1 MTLFRGVIPPICTPL
16 DEYGDVDS
24 AGLERLVASMLSAGV
39 HGIFALGSTGEGI
52 YLDDAARKRVLDVV
66 VGAVAGAV
74 PVLAGAVDATTDRVV
89 DQVRWMRK
97 FRLDAIVVTA
107 PFYAVVSPAETV
119 AHFETVA
126 ASSPVPV
133 VAYDIPVN
141 VGRKLPRDVSIDLI
155 SRRVVVGLKDSSG
168 DLAEFAAVLQA
179 VRSIVDVSVLTGSD
193 VGALESLRAG
203 AHGVVPGI
211 ANICAGHFVSL
222 WEAFAAG
229 DDDTAERTQA
239 KVSAL
244 TEIYG
249 IGVAR
254 GLGLHASQLGAL
266 KSVLVHDGVI
276 GSARVSRPLS
286 SYPASGAEE
295 AARIAMAAR
304 G

>member
-1 MTLFRGVIPPICTPL
+1 MTSFKGVIPPICTPL

-52 YLDDAARKRVLDVV
+52 YLNDAARKRVLDVV
-66 VGAVAGAV
+66 IGAVAGAV
-74 PVLAGAVDATTDRVV
+74 PVLAGAVDATTARVI

-97 FRLDAIVVTA
+97 FRLDALVVTA
-107 PFYAVVSPAETV
+107 PFYAVVSPSETV
-119 AHFETVA
+119 THFEAVA

-155 SRRVVVGLKDSSG
+155 SRRVVAGLKDSSG
-168 DLAEFAAVLQA
+168 DLDEFVAVLEA
-179 VRSIVDVSVLTGSD
+179 VRSVADISVLTGSD
-193 VGALESLRAG
+193 VGALECLRAG

-211 ANICAGHFVSL
+211 ANICAVHFVSL
-222 WEAFAAG
+222 WEAFTAG
-229 DDDTAERTQA
+229 DEDTAERTQA
-239 KVSAL
+239 KISAL

-249 IGVAR
+249 IGVTR

-276 GSARVSRPLS
+276 GSATVSRPLS
-286 SYPASGAEE
+286 ACPVGGAEE
-295 AARIAMAAR
+295 AVRIATAAR